1 MYVFRDGRRTAGGAE
16 LISRLSGALCRW
28 RSAPEQDF
36 EDCLLAALIAAGE
49 LECALLDG
57 CSGLAS
63 ATGGPSVGPYP
74 PPARCASSVPEV
86 SCSTASEIT
95 DALARALLTGQRDS
109 LVSILQQVEQLRMG
123 ARYEAAV
130 QEGFAY
136 YALHPR
142 KVAMLLETL
151 QLGTPE
157 LNTPGLNTKLLNPR
171 ERTPRVCVLG
181 IRSIGVTLGA
191 VACAALALRGVECQR
206 ISVRPTGHPY
216 DRRLEVTPRLRQ
228 WVARA
233 GAAEFLVV
241 DEGPGISGSSFL
253 AVAEALEGCG
263 VAGSR
268 IHLIGS
274 RAVDPATLRAA
285 NARQRWG
292 RYHYHVMPAAPLE
305 PPGAGANLSG
315 GAWRKHLHCA
325 AAAMPASWATLEP
338 ATFLARDERSI
349 FRFEGFGHYGEAVG
363 ARAELL
369 ADCGFAPRY
378 LGNRRGFGEYALLSG
393 RMLAL
398 GDRSPALLTKMAS
411 YLARRSTAFRSATA
425 QTPELEAM
433 LRWNWQLEFGEELG
447 RAESRLNPERVVI
460 CDGCMMP
467 HEWLRSERGE
477 LLKLNAGTHG
487 DNHFFPGPCD
497 IAWDV
502 AGAIVEWEL
511 QGEARDCFV
520 GEYAARSGDAIAER
534 LEPYLLAYT
543 AFRMGWSRMAAAAMQ
558 GTDDE
563 ALLQRDYRR
572 YRAIAQRLRQQPRP
586 PETSARNRQPVTPE
600 RLLRPA

>member
-1 MYVFRDGRRTAGGAE
+1 M
-16 LISRLSGALCRW
+16 LI
-28 RSAPEQDF
+28 
-36 EDCLLAALIAAGE
+36 
-49 LECALLDG
+49 
-57 CSGLAS
+57 
-63 ATGGPSVGPYP
+63 
-74 PPARCASSVPEV
+74 
-86 SCSTASEIT
+86 
-95 DALARALLTGQRDS
+95 
-109 LVSILQQVEQLRMG
+109 
-123 ARYEAAV
+123 
-130 QEGFAY
+130 
-136 YALHPR
+136 
-142 KVAMLLETL
+142 ETL
-151 QLGTPE
+151 QL
-157 LNTPGLNTKLLNPR
+157 NTR

-191 VACAALALRGVECQR
+191 VACAALALRGVECR
-206 ISVRPTGHPY
+206 RTSVRPSGHPY
-216 DRRLEVTPRLRQ
+216 DRRLEVTLRLRQ
-228 WVARA
+228 WVTSA

-263 VAGSR
+263 VPGSR

-292 RYHYHVMPAAPLE
+292 RYHDHVMPAAPLE

-325 AAAMPASWATLEP
+325 AAAMPASWAQLEP

-393 RMLAL
+393 RMLVL
-398 GDRSPALLTKMAS
+398 GDRSPELLTRMAS
-411 YLARRSTAFRSATA
+411 YLALRSTAFRSATA
-425 QTPELEAM
+425 QTPELEPM
-433 LRWNWQLEFGEELG
+433 LRWNWKLEFGEELG
-447 RAESRLNPERVVI
+447 LAESRLSPERVVI

-477 LLKLNAGTHG
+477 LQKLNAGTHG

-502 AGAIVEWEL
+502 AGTIVEWEL
-511 QGEARDCFV
+511 QGEARDRFV

-534 LEPYLLAYT
+534 LEPYLLGYT
-543 AFRMGWSRMAAAAMQ
+543 AFRMGWSKMAAAAMQ

-586 PETSARNRQPVTPE
+586 PETSAGNRQPVTAE